1 MVLFDDG
8 LSRINKTNRTDMY
21 IHKKGYGVIATLFT
35 FLVLII
41 VGIIMLLNALLETT
55 HWTILAG
62 LIIIG
67 VIIFVWSITFFRV
80 PTKRKI
86 THEENAVV
94 SSADGEIVAIE
105 EVEEKEYFHDKRIQV
120 SVFMSA
126 YDVHVNWFPMDG
138 VVSYVKYHPGKK
150 LFAINP
156 KSSELNERNSVAVRD
171 AKGREVLFRQVAGV
185 MARRI
190 VCNIKEG
197 DKAEV
202 GKEFGMIKFG
212 SRVDFFLPKD
222 ADIQVEMG
230 DDITGQVTV
239 LAYLK

>member
-1 MVLFDDG
+1 
-8 LSRINKTNRTDMY
+8 MY
-21 IHKKGYGVIATLFT
+21 IHKKGYGVIATVFT
-35 FLVLII
+35 VLVLIT
-41 VGIIMLLNALLETT
+41 VGVSMLLNAILETT

-62 LIIIG
+62 VIIIG

-80 PTKRKI
+80 PTNRKI

-105 EVEEKEYFHDKRIQV
+105 EVEEKEYFHDKRIQI

-126 YDVHVNWFPMDG
+126 YDVHVNWFPING

-156 KSSELNERNSVAVRD
+156 KSSELNERNSVAVKD
-171 AKGREVLFRQVAGV
+171 EKGREVLLRQVAGV

-212 SRVDFFLPKD
+212 SRVDFFLPID

-230 DDITGQVTV
+230 DDITGQVSV

>member
-1 MVLFDDG
+1 MLFDG
-8 LSRINKTNRTDMY
+8 NLKIMY
-21 IHKKGYGVIATLFT
+21 IHKKGYGVIATVFT
-35 FLVLII
+35 VLVLIT
-41 VGIIMLLNALLETT
+41 VGVVMLLNAILETT
-55 HWTILAG
+55 HWTLLACI
-62 LIIIG
+62 IIIG

-80 PTKRKI
+80 PTRRKI

-156 KSSELNERNSVAVRD
+156 KSSELNERNSVVVKDER
-171 AKGREVLFRQVAGV
+171 GREVLFRQVAGV

-190 VCNIKEG
+190 VCNVKEG

-212 SRVDFFLPKD
+212 SRVDFFLPCD

-230 DDITGQVTV
+230 DDITGQVSV

>member
-1 MVLFDDG
+1 
-8 LSRINKTNRTDMY
+8 MY
-21 IHKKGYGVIATLFT
+21 IHKKGYGVIATVFT
-35 FLVLII
+35 VLVLIT
-41 VGIIMLLNALLETT
+41 VGIVMLLNALLETT

-80 PTKRKI
+80 PTNRKI
-86 THEENAVV
+86 THEDNAVV

-156 KSSELNERNSVAVRD
+156 KSSELNERNSVVVKD
-171 AKGREVLFRQVAGV
+171 EKGREVLFRQVAGV

-212 SRVDFFLPKD
+212 SRVDFFLPCD
-222 ADIQVEMG
+222 ADIQVEIG
-230 DDITGQVTV
+230 DDITGQVSV

>member
-1 MVLFDDG
+1 
-8 LSRINKTNRTDMY
+8 MY
-21 IHKKGYGVIATLFT
+21 IHKKGYGVIATVSSAIILIVAVLF
-35 FLVLII
+35 
-41 VGIIMLLNALLETT
+41 MLLGAIYEITP
-55 HWTILAG
+55 LAIQIG

-67 VIIFVWSITFFRV
+67 VIIIGWAVSFFRV
-80 PTKRKI
+80 PTRRQI
-86 THEENAVV
+86 TYEENAVV

-105 EVEEKEYFHDKRIQV
+105 EVEEKEYFHDKRIQI

-156 KSSELNERNSVAVRD
+156 KSSELNERNSVVVKD
-171 AKGREVLFRQVAGV
+171 SKGREVLFRQIAGV

-190 VCNIKEG
+190 VCNVKEG

-212 SRVDFFLPKD
+212 SRVDFFLPCD

>member
-1 MVLFDDG
+1 
-8 LSRINKTNRTDMY
+8 MY
-21 IHKKGYGVIATLFT
+21 IHKKGYGVIATVFT
-35 FLVLII
+35 II
-41 VGIIMLLNALLETT
+41 VLLIVGVMMLLDAFLETT
-55 HWTILAG
+55 HWAIIAG

-80 PTKRKI
+80 PTRRKI

-105 EVEEKEYFHDKRIQV
+105 EVEEKEYFHDKRIQI

-126 YDVHVNWFPMDG
+126 YDVHVNWFPING

-171 AKGREVLFRQVAGV
+171 EKGREVLFRQVAGV

-190 VCNIKEG
+190 VCNVKEG

-212 SRVDFFLPKD
+212 SRVDFFLPCD

-230 DDITGQVTV
+230 DDITGQVSV

>member
-1 MVLFDDG
+1 
-8 LSRINKTNRTDMY
+8 MY
-21 IHKKGYGVIATLFT
+21 IHKKGYGVIATVFT
-35 FLVLII
+35 VLVLIT
-41 VGIIMLLNALLETT
+41 VGLMMLLNAILETT

-62 LIIIG
+62 VIIIG

-126 YDVHVNWFPMDG
+126 YDVHVNWFPING

-156 KSSELNERNSVAVRD
+156 KSSELNERNSLVVKD

-212 SRVDFFLPKD
+212 SRVDFFLPID

-230 DDITGQVTV
+230 DDITGQVSV

>member
-1 MVLFDDG
+1 
-8 LSRINKTNRTDMY
+8 MY
-21 IHKKGYGVIATLFT
+21 IHKKGYGVIATMFT
-35 FLVLII
+35 ILVLII
-41 VGIIMLLNALLETT
+41 VGVLMLLNAILETT

-212 SRVDFFLPKD
+212 SRVDFFLPTD
-222 ADIQVEMG
+222 ADIQVEIG
-230 DDITGQVTV
+230 DDITGQVSV

>member
-1 MVLFDDG
+1 
-8 LSRINKTNRTDMY
+8 MY
-21 IHKKGYGVIATLFT
+21 IHKKGYGVIATMFT
-35 FLVLII
+35 VLVLGI
-41 VGIIMLLNALLETT
+41 VGVTMLLNAILETT

-67 VIIFVWSITFFRV
+67 VIIFAWSISFFRV
-80 PTKRKI
+80 PTRRKI
-86 THEENAVV
+86 THEANAVV

-156 KSSELNERNSVAVRD
+156 KSSELNERNSVVVKD
-171 AKGREVLFRQVAGV
+171 ENGREVLFRQVAGV

-212 SRVDFFLPKD
+212 SRVDFFLPCD

-230 DDITGQVTV
+230 DDITGQVSV

>member
-1 MVLFDDG
+1 
-8 LSRINKTNRTDMY
+8 MY
-21 IHKKGYGVIATLFT
+21 IHKKGYGVIATVFT
-35 FLVLII
+35 VLVLIT
-41 VGIIMLLNALLETT
+41 VGIVMLLNALLETT

-67 VIIFVWSITFFRV
+67 VVIFVWSITFFRV
-80 PTKRKI
+80 PTNRKI

-126 YDVHVNWFPMDG
+126 YDVHVNWFPMGG

-171 AKGREVLFRQVAGV
+171 EKGREVLFRQVAGV

-212 SRVDFFLPKD
+212 SRVDFFLPID

-230 DDITGQVTV
+230 DDITGQETV
-239 LAYLK
+239 LAYLR

>member
-1 MVLFDDG
+1 
-8 LSRINKTNRTDMY
+8 MY
-21 IHKKGYGVIATLFT
+21 IHKKGYGVIATVFT
-35 FLVLII
+35 VLVLIT
-41 VGIIMLLNALLETT
+41 VGIVMLLNAILETT

-80 PTKRKI
+80 PTRRKI

-156 KSSELNERNSVAVRD
+156 KSSELNERNSVVVKD
-171 AKGREVLFRQVAGV
+171 EKGREVLFRQVAGV

-190 VCNIKEG
+190 VCNVKEG
-197 DKAEV
+197 DRAEV

-212 SRVDFFLPKD
+212 SRVDFFLPVD
-222 ADIQVEMG
+222 ADIKVEMG
-230 DDITGQVTV
+230 DDITGQETI

>member
-1 MVLFDDG
+1 
-8 LSRINKTNRTDMY
+8 MY
-21 IHKKGYGVIATLFT
+21 IHKKGYGVIATVFT
-35 FLVLII
+35 VLVLIT
-41 VGIIMLLNALLETT
+41 VGVLMLLNAILETT

-62 LIIIG
+62 IIIIG

-80 PTKRKI
+80 PTNRKI

-105 EVEEKEYFHDKRIQV
+105 EVEEKEYFHDKRIQI

-126 YDVHVNWFPMDG
+126 YDVHVNWFPMNG
-138 VVSYVKYHPGKK
+138 LVSYVKYHPGKK

-156 KSSELNERNSVAVRD
+156 KSSELNERNSVVVKD
-171 AKGREVLFRQVAGV
+171 EKGREVLFRQVAGV

-212 SRVDFFLPKD
+212 SRVDFFLPCD

-230 DDITGQVTV
+230 DDITGQVSV

>member
-1 MVLFDDG
+1 
-8 LSRINKTNRTDMY
+8 MY
-21 IHKKGYGVIATLFT
+21 IHKKGYGVIATVFT
-35 FLVLII
+35 AL
-41 VGIIMLLNALLETT
+41 ALLIAVAYMLIDIVWEITPLT
-55 HWTILAG
+55 KTIWIC

-67 VIIFVWSITFFRV
+67 AIIFGWSISFFRV
-80 PTKRKI
+80 PTRRKI
-86 THEENAVV
+86 TYDENAVV

-126 YDVHVNWFPMDG
+126 YDVHVNWFPIDG

-156 KSSELNERNSVAVRD
+156 KSSELNERNSVAVKD
-171 AKGREVLFRQVAGV
+171 ARGREVLFRQVAGV

-190 VCNIKEG
+190 VCNVKEG

-212 SRVDFFLPKD
+212 SRVDFFLPID
-222 ADIQVEMG
+222 ADIQVEIG
-230 DDITGQVTV
+230 DDITGQVSV

>member
-1 MVLFDDG
+1 
-8 LSRINKTNRTDMY
+8 MY
-21 IHKKGYGVIATLFT
+21 IHKKGYGVIATVFT
-35 FLVLII
+35 VMALIVI
-41 VGIIMLLNALLETT
+41 VTIMLLNAFLENT

-67 VIIFVWSITFFRV
+67 AIVVVWSISFFRV

-126 YDVHVNWFPMDG
+126 YDVHVNWFPMNG
-138 VVSYVKYHPGKK
+138 VVSYVKYHQGKK

-156 KSSELNERNSVAVRD
+156 KSSELNERNSVAVKD
-171 AKGREVLFRQVAGV
+171 EKGREVLFRQVAGV

-212 SRVDFFLPKD
+212 SRVDFFLPCD
-222 ADIQVEMG
+222 ADIQVELG
-230 DDITGQVTV
+230 DDITGQVSV

>member
-1 MVLFDDG
+1 
-8 LSRINKTNRTDMY
+8 MY
-21 IHKKGYGVIATLFT
+21 IHKKGYGVIATVFT
-35 FLVLII
+35 VLVLIT
-41 VGIIMLLNALLETT
+41 VGIVMLLNAIMETT

-62 LIIIG
+62 VIIIG

-80 PTKRKI
+80 PTNRKI

-126 YDVHVNWFPMDG
+126 YDVHVNWFPING

-156 KSSELNERNSVAVRD
+156 KSSELNERNSVAVKD
-171 AKGREVLFRQVAGV
+171 EKGREVLFRQVAGV

-212 SRVDFFLPKD
+212 SRVDFFLPID

-239 LAYLK
+239 LAYMK

>member
-1 MVLFDDG
+1 
-8 LSRINKTNRTDMY
+8 MY
-21 IHKKGYGVIATLFT
+21 IHKKGYGVIATVFT
-35 FLVLII
+35 VMALIVI
-41 VGIIMLLNALLETT
+41 VTIMLLNAFLENT

-67 VIIFVWSITFFRV
+67 VIVVVWSITFFRV

-105 EVEEKEYFHDKRIQV
+105 EVEEKEYFHDKRVQV

-138 VVSYVKYHPGKK
+138 EVSYVKYHPGKK

-156 KSSELNERNSVAVRD
+156 KSSELNERNSVVVKD
-171 AKGREVLFRQVAGV
+171 EKGREVLFRQVAGV

-202 GKEFGMIKFG
+202 GQEFGMIKFG
-212 SRVDFFLPKD
+212 SRVDFFLPCD
-222 ADIQVEMG
+222 ADIQVEIG
-230 DDITGQVTV
+230 DDITGQVSV

>member
-1 MVLFDDG
+1 
-8 LSRINKTNRTDMY
+8 MY
-21 IHKKGYGVIATLFT
+21 IHKKGYGVIATMFT
-35 FLVLII
+35 ILVLII
-41 VGIIMLLNALLETT
+41 VGVVMLLNAIMETT

-67 VIIFVWSITFFRV
+67 VIVFVWSITFFRV

-212 SRVDFFLPKD
+212 SRVDFFLPTD
-222 ADIQVEMG
+222 ADIQVEIG
-230 DDITGQVTV
+230 DDITGQVSV

>member
-1 MVLFDDG
+1 
-8 LSRINKTNRTDMY
+8 MY
-21 IHKKGYGVIATLFT
+21 IHKKGYGVIATMFT
-35 FLVLII
+35 VLVLVT
-41 VGIIMLLNALLETT
+41 VGIIMLLNAILETT
-55 HWTILAG
+55 HWIILAG

-67 VIIFVWSITFFRV
+67 VIIFVWSISFFRV
-80 PTKRKI
+80 PTRRII
-86 THEENAVV
+86 TREENAVV

-126 YDVHVNWFPMDG
+126 YDVHVNWFPIDG

-171 AKGREVLFRQVAGV
+171 EKGREVLFRQVAGV

-212 SRVDFFLPKD
+212 SRVDFFLPID
-222 ADIQVEMG
+222 ADIQVELG
-230 DDITGQVTV
+230 DDITGQVSV

>member
-1 MVLFDDG
+1 
-8 LSRINKTNRTDMY
+8 MY
-21 IHKKGYGVIATLFT
+21 IHKKGYGVIATVSTAIILIVAVLF
-35 FLVLII
+35 
-41 VGIIMLLNALLETT
+41 MLFGAIYEITP
-55 HWTILAG
+55 LAIQIG

-67 VIIFVWSITFFRV
+67 VIVIGWAVSFFRV
-80 PTKRKI
+80 PTKRQI

-105 EVEEKEYFHDKRIQV
+105 EVEEKEYFHDKRIQI

-126 YDVHVNWFPMDG
+126 YDVHVNWFPMDD

-156 KSSELNERNSVAVRD
+156 KSSELNERNSVVVKD
-171 AKGREVLFRQVAGV
+171 SKGREVLFRQIAGV

-190 VCNIKEG
+190 VCNVKEG

-212 SRVDFFLPKD
+212 SRVDFFLPCD

>member
-1 MVLFDDG
+1 
-8 LSRINKTNRTDMY
+8 MY
-21 IHKKGYGVIATLFT
+21 IHKKGYGVIATVFT
-35 FLVLII
+35 VIVLII
-41 VGIIMLLNALLETT
+41 VAAVMLLNAVFVNT

-67 VIIFVWSITFFRV
+67 AIVVVWSITFFRV
-80 PTKRKI
+80 PTNRKI

-105 EVEEKEYFHDKRIQV
+105 EVEEKEYFHDKRIQI

-126 YDVHVNWFPMDG
+126 YDVHVNWFPIDG

-150 LFAINP
+150 MFAINP
-156 KSSELNERNSVAVRD
+156 KSSELNERNSVVVKD
-171 AKGREVLFRQVAGV
+171 EKGREVLFRQVAGV

-212 SRVDFFLPKD
+212 SRVDFFLPCD
-222 ADIQVEMG
+222 ADIQVELG
-230 DDITGQVTV
+230 DDITGQVSV

>member
-1 MVLFDDG
+1 
-8 LSRINKTNRTDMY
+8 MY
-21 IHKKGYGVIATLFT
+21 IHKKGYGVIATVFT
-35 FLVLII
+35 VMALIVI
-41 VGIIMLLNALLETT
+41 VAIMLLNAFLENT

-62 LIIIG
+62 LILIG
-67 VIIFVWSITFFRV
+67 VIVVVWSISFFRV
-80 PTKRKI
+80 PTNRKI
-86 THEENAVV
+86 THEGNAVV

-156 KSSELNERNSVAVRD
+156 KSSELNERNSLAVKD
-171 AKGREVLFRQVAGV
+171 EKGREVLFRQVAGV

-212 SRVDFFLPKD
+212 SRVDFFLPCD

-230 DDITGQVTV
+230 DKIVGQVTV

>member
-1 MVLFDDG
+1 
-8 LSRINKTNRTDMY
+8 MY
-21 IHKKGYGVIATLFT
+21 IHKKGYGVIATVFT
-35 FLVLII
+35 VLVLIT
-41 VGIIMLLNALLETT
+41 VGVSMLLNAILETT

-62 LIIIG
+62 VIVIG

-80 PTKRKI
+80 PTNRKI

-105 EVEEKEYFHDKRIQV
+105 EVEEKEYFHDKRIQI

-126 YDVHVNWFPMDG
+126 YDVHVNWFPING

-156 KSSELNERNSVAVRD
+156 KSSELNERNSVAVKD
-171 AKGREVLFRQVAGV
+171 EKGREVLFRQVAGV

-212 SRVDFFLPKD
+212 SRVDFFLPVD
-222 ADIQVEMG
+222 ADIQVEIG
-230 DDITGQVTV
+230 DDITGQVSV

>member
-1 MVLFDDG
+1 
-8 LSRINKTNRTDMY
+8 MY
-21 IHKKGYGVIATLFT
+21 IHKKGYRVIATVFTLITLFIA
-35 FLVLII
+35 VA
-41 VGIIMLLNALLETT
+41 IMLLNAFFDTT
-55 HWTILAG
+55 RWPVFAG
-62 LIIIG
+62 LIITG
-67 VIIFVWSITFFRV
+67 VIIVVWSVTFFRV
-80 PTKRKI
+80 PTRRKI
-86 THEENAVV
+86 TQDENAVV

-105 EVEEKEYFHDKRIQV
+105 EVEEKEYFHDKRIQI

-126 YDVHVNWFPMDG
+126 YDVHVNWFPING

-150 LFAINP
+150 MFAINP

-171 AKGREVLFRQVAGV
+171 EKGREVLFRQVAGV

-190 VCNIKEG
+190 VCNVKEG

-212 SRVDFFLPKD
+212 SRVDFFLPID
-222 ADIQVEMG
+222 ADIKVEMG
-230 DDITGQVTV
+230 DDITGQVSV

>member
-1 MVLFDDG
+1 
-8 LSRINKTNRTDMY
+8 MY
-21 IHKKGYGVIATLFT
+21 IHKKGYGVIATVFT
-35 FLVLII
+35 VIVLII
-41 VGIIMLLNALLETT
+41 VAAMMLFNAIFVTT

-67 VIIFVWSITFFRV
+67 AIVVVWSITFFRV

-105 EVEEKEYFHDKRIQV
+105 EVEEKEYFHDKRIQI

-126 YDVHVNWFPMDG
+126 YDVHVNWFPIDG

-156 KSSELNERNSVAVRD
+156 KSSELNERNSVAVKD
-171 AKGREVLFRQVAGV
+171 EKGREVLFRQVAGV

-212 SRVDFFLPKD
+212 SRVDFFLPID
-222 ADIQVEMG
+222 ADIQVEIG
-230 DDITGQVTV
+230 DDITGQVSV

>member
-1 MVLFDDG
+1 
-8 LSRINKTNRTDMY
+8 MY
-21 IHKKGYGVIATLFT
+21 IHKKGYGVIATMFT
-35 FLVLII
+35 VLVLIT
-41 VGIIMLLNALLETT
+41 VGVLMLLNAVLETT

-62 LIIIG
+62 VIIIG
-67 VIIFVWSITFFRV
+67 VIIFIWSITFFRV
-80 PTKRKI
+80 PTNRKI

-105 EVEEKEYFHDKRIQV
+105 EVEEMEYFHDKRIQV

-126 YDVHVNWFPMDG
+126 YDVHVNWFPMNG

-156 KSSELNERNSVAVRD
+156 KSSELNERNSVVVKD
-171 AKGREVLFRQVAGV
+171 EKGREVLFRQVAGV

-190 VCNIKEG
+190 VCNVKEG

-212 SRVDFFLPKD
+212 SRVDFFLPID
-222 ADIQVEMG
+222 ADIQVEIG
-230 DDITGQVTV
+230 DDITGQVSV

>member
-1 MVLFDDG
+1 
-8 LSRINKTNRTDMY
+8 MY
-21 IHKKGYGVIATLFT
+21 IHKKGYGVIATVFT
-35 FLVLII
+35 VLVLITIGI
-41 VGIIMLLNALLETT
+41 VMLLNAILETT

-80 PTKRKI
+80 PTNRKI

-105 EVEEKEYFHDKRIQV
+105 EVEEKEYFHDKRIQI

-126 YDVHVNWFPMDG
+126 YDVHVNWFPING

-156 KSSELNERNSVAVRD
+156 KSSELNERNSVVVKD
-171 AKGREVLFRQVAGV
+171 EKGREVLFRQVAGV

-190 VCNIKEG
+190 VCNVKEG

-212 SRVDFFLPKD
+212 SRVDFFLPCD

-230 DDITGQVTV
+230 DDITGQVSV

>member
-1 MVLFDDG
+1 
-8 LSRINKTNRTDMY
+8 MY
-21 IHKKGYGVIATLFT
+21 IHKKGYGVIATMFT
-35 FLVLII
+35 VLVLII
-41 VGIIMLLNALLETT
+41 VGVVMLLNAVLETT

-67 VIIFVWSITFFRV
+67 VMVFVWSITFFRV

-156 KSSELNERNSVAVRD
+156 KSSDLNERNSVAVRD
-171 AKGREVLFRQVAGV
+171 EKGREVLFRQVAGI

-190 VCNIKEG
+190 VCNVKEG

-212 SRVDFFLPKD
+212 SRVDFFLPVD
-222 ADIQVEMG
+222 ADIQVEIG
-230 DDITGQVTV
+230 DAITGQVSV

>member
-1 MVLFDDG
+1 
-8 LSRINKTNRTDMY
+8 MY
-21 IHKKGYGVIATLFT
+21 IHKKGYGVIATVFT
-35 FLVLII
+35 VMALIVI
-41 VGIIMLLNALLETT
+41 VAIMLLNAFLENT

-62 LIIIG
+62 LILIG
-67 VIIFVWSITFFRV
+67 VIVVVWSISFFRV
-80 PTKRKI
+80 PTNRKI
-86 THEENAVV
+86 THEGNAVV

-156 KSSELNERNSVAVRD
+156 KSSELNERNSLAVKD
-171 AKGREVLFRQVAGV
+171 EKGREVLFRQVAGV

-212 SRVDFFLPKD
+212 SRVDFFLPCN

-230 DDITGQVTV
+230 DKIVGQVTV

>member
-1 MVLFDDG
+1 
-8 LSRINKTNRTDMY
+8 MY
-21 IHKKGYGVIATLFT
+21 IHKKGYGVIATVFT
-35 FLVLII
+35 VLVLIT
-41 VGIIMLLNALLETT
+41 VGVVMLLNAILETT

-67 VIIFVWSITFFRV
+67 VVIFEWSITFFRV
-80 PTKRKI
+80 PTNRKI

-105 EVEEKEYFHDKRIQV
+105 EVEEKEYFHDKRIQI

-156 KSSELNERNSVAVRD
+156 KSSELNERNSVVVKD
-171 AKGREVLFRQVAGV
+171 EKGREVLFRQVAGV

-212 SRVDFFLPKD
+212 SRVDFFLPIN
-222 ADIQVEMG
+222 ADVQVELG
-230 DDITGQVTV
+230 DDITGQETI

>member
-1 MVLFDDG
+1 
-8 LSRINKTNRTDMY
+8 MY
-21 IHKKGYGVIATLFT
+21 IHKKGYGVIATVFT
-35 FLVLII
+35 VLVMLT
-41 VGIIMLLNALLETT
+41 VGVVMLLNAILVST

-67 VIIFVWSITFFRV
+67 VIVFVWSITFFRV
-80 PTKRKI
+80 PTNRKI

-126 YDVHVNWFPMDG
+126 YDVHVNWFPIDG

-156 KSSELNERNSVAVRD
+156 TSSELNERNSVVVKD
-171 AKGREVLFRQVAGV
+171 EKGREVLFRQVAGV

-212 SRVDFFLPKD
+212 SRVDFFLPID

-230 DDITGQVTV
+230 DDITGQVSV

>member
-1 MVLFDDG
+1 
-8 LSRINKTNRTDMY
+8 MY
-21 IHKKGYGVIATLFT
+21 IHKKGYGVIATMFT
-35 FLVLII
+35 VLVLII
-41 VGIIMLLNALLETT
+41 VGVLMLLNAVLETT

-67 VIIFVWSITFFRV
+67 VMIFVWSITFFRV

-150 LFAINP
+150 MFAINP

-171 AKGREVLFRQVAGV
+171 EKGREVLFRQVAGV

-190 VCNIKEG
+190 VCNVKEG

-212 SRVDFFLPKD
+212 SRVDFFLPVD
-222 ADIQVEMG
+222 ADIQVEIG
-230 DDITGQVTV
+230 DAITGQVSV

>member
-1 MVLFDDG
+1 
-8 LSRINKTNRTDMY
+8 MY
-21 IHKKGYGVIATLFT
+21 IHKKGYSVIATIGTIIVL
-35 FLVLII
+35 LAVLINF
-41 VGIIMLLNALLETT
+41 VFDLTPGITVHIGLTVIA
-55 HWTILAG
+55 
-62 LIIIG
+62 LIIFI
-67 VIIFVWSITFFRV
+67 WSVTFFRV
-80 PTKRKI
+80 PTNRKI
-86 THEENAVV
+86 TREENAVV

-105 EVEEKEYFHDKRIQV
+105 EVEEKEYFHDKRIQI

-138 VVSYVKYHPGKK
+138 TVSYVKYHPGKK

-156 KSSELNERNSVAVRD
+156 KSSELNERNSLVVKD
-171 AKGREVLFRQVAGV
+171 EKGREVLFRQVAGV

-190 VCNIKEG
+190 VCNKKVG

-212 SRVDFFLPKD
+212 SRVDFFLPID
-222 ADIQVEMG
+222 SDVQVEMG

>member
-1 MVLFDDG
+1 
-8 LSRINKTNRTDMY
+8 MY
-21 IHKKGYGVIATLFT
+21 IHKKGYGVIATVFSLMV
-35 FLVLII
+35 VLI
-41 VGIIMLLNALLETT
+41 VVIIMLLNAFLENT

-67 VIIFVWSITFFRV
+67 AIVVGWAISFFRV
-80 PTKRKI
+80 PTSRKI
-86 THEENAVV
+86 NHDENAVV

-105 EVEEKEYFHDKRIQV
+105 EMEEKEYFHDKRIQV

-156 KSSELNERNSVAVRD
+156 KSSELNERNSVAVKD
-171 AKGREVLFRQVAGV
+171 EKGREVLFRQVAGV

-212 SRVDFFLPKD
+212 SRVDFFLPVD

-230 DDITGQVTV
+230 DKVTGQETV
-239 LAYLK
+239 LAYLR

>member
-1 MVLFDDG
+1 
-8 LSRINKTNRTDMY
+8 MY
-21 IHKKGYGVIATLFT
+21 IHKKGYGVIATVSTAIILIVAVLF
-35 FLVLII
+35 
-41 VGIIMLLNALLETT
+41 MLFGAIYEITP
-55 HWTILAG
+55 LAIQIG

-67 VIIFVWSITFFRV
+67 VIVIGWAVSFFRV
-80 PTKRKI
+80 PTKRQI

-105 EVEEKEYFHDKRIQV
+105 EVEEKEYFHDKRIQI

-138 VVSYVKYHPGKK
+138 IVSYVKYHPGKK

-156 KSSELNERNSVAVRD
+156 KSSELNERNSVVVKD
-171 AKGREVLFRQVAGV
+171 SKGREVLFRQIAGV

-190 VCNIKEG
+190 VCNVKEG

-212 SRVDFFLPKD
+212 SRVDFFLPCD

>member
-1 MVLFDDG
+1 
-8 LSRINKTNRTDMY
+8 MY
-21 IHKKGYGVIATLFT
+21 IHKKGYGVIATMFT
-35 FLVLII
+35 VLVLIT
-41 VGIIMLLNALLETT
+41 VGVLMLFNAVLETT

-62 LIIIG
+62 VIIIG
-67 VIIFVWSITFFRV
+67 VIIFIWSITFFRV
-80 PTKRKI
+80 PTNRKI

-126 YDVHVNWFPMDG
+126 YDVHVNWFPMNG

-156 KSSELNERNSVAVRD
+156 KSSELNERNSVVVKD
-171 AKGREVLFRQVAGV
+171 EKGREVLFRQVAGV

-212 SRVDFFLPKD
+212 SRVDFFLPCD
-222 ADIQVEMG
+222 ADIQVELG
-230 DDITGQVTV
+230 DDITGQVSV

>member
-1 MVLFDDG
+1 
-8 LSRINKTNRTDMY
+8 MY
-21 IHKKGYGVIATLFT
+21 IHKKGYGVIATVFT
-35 FLVLII
+35 IIVLII
-41 VGIIMLLNALLETT
+41 VAAMMLLNAIFVTT
-55 HWTILAG
+55 HWTLLAG

-67 VIIFVWSITFFRV
+67 VIIVIWSITFFRV
-80 PTKRKI
+80 PTKRKV

-105 EVEEKEYFHDKRIQV
+105 EVEEKEYFHDKRIQI

-126 YDVHVNWFPMDG
+126 YDVHVNWFPING

-156 KSSELNERNSVAVRD
+156 KSSELNERNSLVVKD
-171 AKGREVLFRQVAGV
+171 EKGREVLFRQVAGV

-190 VCNIKEG
+190 VCNVKEG

-212 SRVDFFLPKD
+212 SRVDFFLPCD
-222 ADIQVEMG
+222 VDIQVEIG
-230 DDITGQVTV
+230 DDITGQVSV